1 MRSLHD
7 YQAKLPSFT
16 FFGGCAQSDS
26 EISFSFFNIEMVL
39 RNSTKEEFACIWQKK
54 TSWNNRDRQ
63 IERMQIHFWSDVF
76 AALAIAVYIL
86 NSLIMHHKETEREGS
101 DLPNLSPYP

>member
-1 MRSLHD
+1 
-7 YQAKLPSFT
+7 
-16 FFGGCAQSDS
+16 
-26 EISFSFFNIEMVL
+26 
-39 RNSTKEEFACIWQKK
+39 
-54 TSWNNRDRQ
+54 
-63 IERMQIHFWSDVF
+63 MQIHFWSDVF